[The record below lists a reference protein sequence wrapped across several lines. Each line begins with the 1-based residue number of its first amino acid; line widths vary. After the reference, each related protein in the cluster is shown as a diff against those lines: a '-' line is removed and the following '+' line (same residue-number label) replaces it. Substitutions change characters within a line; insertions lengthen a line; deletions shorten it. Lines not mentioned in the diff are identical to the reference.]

1 MLYGLICLVRRWH
14 WLKAMSSSN
23 LMIASHFYV
32 WFKLSILIWEW
43 EYGNMGMRIFH
54 VCFLLLIIGPFR
66 FSIYFKAYPWQW
78 VLWWPKVIRFAA
90 STFIG
95 WEERNERSIGRWASY
110 ILLNMGQPY
119 IVCFLL
125 ACSVSEWLTITWTG
139 LWTQIVTFE
148 IWDIWSEWCQDK
160 KTKRPKDQ
168 WTKIPKKTKNV
179 MSGQFL
185 TLAKFFLLALV

>member
-1 MLYGLICLVRRWH
+1 MGMRI
-14 WLKAMSSSN
+14 
-23 LMIASHFYV
+23 
-32 WFKLSILIWEW
+32 W
-43 EYGNMGMRIFH
+43 EYGNENISCLFS
-54 VCFLLLIIGPFR
+54 VVNNWSIPFLNLFQSL
-66 FSIYFKAYPWQW
+66 SPWQW

-168 WTKIPKKTKNV
+168 WTKIPKRQRPK
-179 MSGQFL
+179 MWCQGSFSL
-185 TLAKFFLLALV
+185 LRSFFCWL